1 MTTTTRDFSGMRVA
15 VTGAAGGIGREICRQ
30 LLDAGAR
37 VYGLDRAPEGA
48 VPDGVTPI
56 AVDITAAESI
66 AAAVAAI
73 YSDGDTPVNLVTAA
87 GIVED
92 DVKAEEMT
100 AEQFQAILAV
110 NLVGVFLSCQAFAR
124 ELMQRGG
131 GAIVNIA
138 SMSGTQVVNL
148 PQHQV
153 AYNVSKAGVAALTR
167 TLAVE
172 WGDRGVR
179 VNAISPGYVNT
190 PLLALKKH
198 QFEQWQGKI
207 PIGRFAEP
215 REVAATILFL
225 LSDEASYFAGSDVLM
240 DAGYSL
246 T

>member
-1 MTTTTRDFSGMRVA
+1 MTTTTRDFTGMRVA

-30 LLDAGAR
+30 LLEAGAT
-37 VYGLDRAPEGA
+37 VYGLDRAPEGK
-48 VPDGVTPI
+48 VPEGVTPL
-56 AVDITAAESI
+56 AVDITSEESI
-66 AAAVAAI
+66 ASVVGAI
-73 YSDGDTPVNLVTAA
+73 YVDGAGPVNLITAA

-92 DVKAEEMT
+92 DVKAEDMS
-100 AEQFQAILAV
+100 AEQFQAILGV

-124 ELMQRGG
+124 ELMVRGG

-198 QFEQWQGKI
+198 QFDEWQRKI
-207 PIGRFAEP
+207 PISRFAEP
-215 REVAATILFL
+215 SEVAATILFL
-225 LSDEASYFAGSDVLM
+225 LSDEASYFNGSDVLM